1 MKHIILGTAG
11 HVDHGKTSLVKA
23 LTGIDTDR
31 LKEEKER
38 GITIEL
44 GFASLRLPGGL
55 TLGIVD
61 VPGHERFIKN
71 MVAGASGVD
80 LLLLVIAA
88 DEGVMPQ
95 TREHLHICTLLGI
108 RKGLVAVTKT
118 DMVDEDWLALVLDD
132 IHEYLQDTFLAEA
145 PVIPVSSV
153 TGDGL
158 PELVTSLDVLAAEVE
173 EKGDHGV
180 FRLPVDRVFTM
191 KGFGTVVTGT
201 IISGQIAVGE
211 EIEVLSSGL
220 RARIRTIQ
228 VHNEGVEKAS
238 AGQRTAINLQGV
250 ERAAVERGEVMARPG
265 TLAPS
270 RRLDVALTYLK
281 SNDKALKNRSL
292 LRFHVGTRET
302 IGRII
307 LLDRE
312 ELRPGEMV
320 YGQLLFEEP
329 VVVMATDHFVV
340 RSYSPITTVGGGTVL
355 DSLPRKHKRMQ
366 AAVMEECRLL
376 ERGADAERVA
386 VITARAGYEG
396 IGLARLIMRT
406 GLGEKHLRKI
416 VETMISSRRAV
427 LLDPDSLQIVAA
439 EVYAAL
445 QQQTLAELRVYHERH
460 PLREGVQKEEL
471 RMTIGSFLPIRLF
484 NRALKDL
491 EKAGKLVLE
500 KEALRLPEH
509 RVHLQEELG
518 MIRERLLDLY
528 LQAGLAPPTVR
539 ETLGRFPGRQRDVE
553 DVLAILLRENSLV
566 KINDDLYYHRDVL
579 DRFQEDYRRLLLRDG
594 RATPASFKELTGLSR
609 KFIIPLMEYF
619 DFVKL
624 TVRSG
629 DHRIL
634 REKR

>member
-1 MKHIILGTAG
+1 MKHIVLGTAG

-80 LLLLVIAA
+80 LLMLVIAA

-108 RKGLVAVTKT
+108 RQGLVAVTKT
-118 DMVDEDWLALVLDD
+118 DMVDEDWLALVMDD
-132 IHEYLQDTFLAEA
+132 IHQYLRDTFLAAA
-145 PVIPVSSV
+145 PVIPVSAV
-153 TGDGL
+153 TGAGL
-158 PELVTSLDVLAAEVE
+158 PELVAALDTLAAEVE
-173 EKGDHGV
+173 DKGNHGV

-201 IISGQIAVGE
+201 IVSGGIAVGE
-211 EIEVLSSGL
+211 EIEILPSGL

-228 VHNEGVEKAS
+228 VHNEGVETAV

-250 ERAAVERGEVMARPG
+250 ERAAVERGEVMMRPG
-265 TLAPS
+265 TGEPS
-270 RRLDVALTYLK
+270 RRLDVVLQYLE
-281 SNDKALKNRSL
+281 SNGKGLKNRSL
-292 LRFHVGTRET
+292 VRFHVGTRES

-312 ELRPGEMV
+312 EARPGDRV
-320 YGQLLFEEP
+320 YGQIIFAEP
-329 VVVMATDHFVV
+329 VAVMTADNFVV
-340 RSYSPITTVGGGTVL
+340 RSYSPITTIGGGTVL
-355 DSLPRKHKRMQ
+355 DSLPRKHKRLQ

-376 ERGADAERVA
+376 DKGTEEERAA
-386 VITARAGYEG
+386 VITTRAGYEG
-396 IGLARLIMRT
+396 IGLTRLVMRT
-406 GLGEKHLRKI
+406 GLGESRLKKI
-416 VETMISSRRAV
+416 IEAMLAARQSV
-427 LLDPDSLQIVAA
+427 LLDSESLQIVAA
-439 EVYAAL
+439 AVYSSL
-445 QQQTLAELRVYHERH
+445 QQQTLEELQGYHGRN

-471 RMTIGSFLPIRLF
+471 RMMIGAFIPNRLF
-484 NRALKDL
+484 NKALKDL

-500 KEALRLPEH
+500 KEAIRLPEH
-509 RVHLQEELG
+509 RVHLQDDLG
-518 MIRERLLDLY
+518 RLRERLLAIY
-528 LQAGLAPPTVR
+528 LQAGLAPPTVK
-539 ETLGRFPGRQRDVE
+539 EVFTQCGEKVKDVE
-553 DVLAILLRENSLV
+553 NVLAVLLREHSLV
-566 KINDDLYYHRDVL
+566 KISEDLYYHRQVL
-579 DRFQEDYRRLLLRDG
+579 DRLQEDYRQMLQRDG
-594 RATPASFKELTGLSR
+594 KATPASFKELTNLSR

-619 DFVKL
+619 DVVKL
-624 TVRSG
+624 TVRAG

>member
-1 MKHIILGTAG
+1 MKHIVLGTAG

-211 EIEVLSSGL
+211 EIEVLPSGL

-228 VHNEGVEKAS
+228 VHNEGWKRRPRGSERRSTSREWSGRLWS
-238 AGQRTAINLQGV
+238 AGR
-250 ERAAVERGEVMARPG
+250 
-265 TLAPS
+265 
-270 RRLDVALTYLK
+270 
-281 SNDKALKNRSL
+281 
-292 LRFHVGTRET
+292 
-302 IGRII
+302 
-307 LLDRE
+307 
-312 ELRPGEMV
+312 
-320 YGQLLFEEP
+320 
-329 VVVMATDHFVV
+329 
-340 RSYSPITTVGGGTVL
+340 
-355 DSLPRKHKRMQ
+355 
-366 AAVMEECRLL
+366 
-376 ERGADAERVA
+376 
-386 VITARAGYEG
+386 
-396 IGLARLIMRT
+396 
-406 GLGEKHLRKI
+406 
-416 VETMISSRRAV
+416 
-427 LLDPDSLQIVAA
+427 
-439 EVYAAL
+439 
-445 QQQTLAELRVYHERH
+445 
-460 PLREGVQKEEL
+460 
-471 RMTIGSFLPIRLF
+471 
-484 NRALKDL
+484 
-491 EKAGKLVLE
+491 
-500 KEALRLPEH
+500 
-509 RVHLQEELG
+509 
-518 MIRERLLDLY
+518 
-528 LQAGLAPPTVR
+528 
-539 ETLGRFPGRQRDVE
+539 
-553 DVLAILLRENSLV
+553 
-566 KINDDLYYHRDVL
+566 
-579 DRFQEDYRRLLLRDG
+579 
-594 RATPASFKELTGLSR
+594 
-609 KFIIPLMEYF
+609 
-619 DFVKL
+619 
-624 TVRSG
+624 
-629 DHRIL
+629 
-634 REKR
+634 